1 MESNHAI
8 EMLLALAHDTR
19 LAVFRLLVAVGPEGL
34 PAGEIG
40 RRLGVAP
47 STLSFHLKELDHAGL
62 VRAVRRQ
69 RQIVYAADF
78 AGMRAL
84 LVFLTADCCG
94 GRPEI
99 CGRVP
104 IDGDEQASCLAEPIC
119 P

>member
-1 MESNHAI
+1 MEMKHAI
-8 EMLLALAHDTR
+8 EMLLAMAHDTR
-19 LAVFRLLVAVGPEGL
+19 LAVFRLLVTVGPNGL

-47 STLSFHLKELDHAGL
+47 STLSFHLRELDRAGL

-99 CGRVP
+99 CGGVP
-104 IDGDEQASCLAEPIC
+104 VDGDDQPSCPAETIRS
-119 P
+119 